1 MAASAVAS
9 AEASGSGEKQSSS
22 SDGTKDEK
30 AKNQKKEDDSN
41 LFLDNI
47 GKIFLSAIGGVI
59 LMMLRSSRGTHN
71 RTELRDHIETM
82 AVLDPMEIED
92 LRLANSELTTE
103 VWGEIQKAVYAAFP
117 SGEATYTEFVSVVV
131 QTMRGIKGEAF
142 TVQLGHLLD
151 RIAIAAMEEAET
163 GATVMAAEEGEMQI
177 GDKGDRMSLLLLFA
191 IFSLALN
198 GGTVERVGVLFDA
211 MRHSSGMGDD
221 ERVAEADVVEMVGHL
236 QKSCQLAADAQ
247 IVLGESKY
255 PIQDYQKCRPAELV
269 AGGKKT
275 MTDEGMKDLTGTDGD
290 KWDVLEFHRLLRTKS
305 ICAWGE
311 CYVKKRSLD

>member
-103 VWGEIQKAVYAAFP
+103 VWARYRRL
-117 SGEATYTEFVSVVV
+117 YTLRFLRGRLHTRNLSVS
-131 QTMRGIKGEAF
+131 
-142 TVQLGHLLD
+142 L
-151 RIAIAAMEEAET
+151 
-163 GATVMAAEEGEMQI
+163 
-177 GDKGDRMSLLLLFA
+177 
-191 IFSLALN
+191 
-198 GGTVERVGVLFDA
+198 
-211 MRHSSGMGDD
+211 
-221 ERVAEADVVEMVGHL
+221 
-236 QKSCQLAADAQ
+236 
-247 IVLGESKY
+247 
-255 PIQDYQKCRPAELV
+255 CR
-269 AGGKKT
+269 
-275 MTDEGMKDLTGTDGD
+275 
-290 KWDVLEFHRLLRTKS
+290 R
-305 ICAWGE
+305 
-311 CYVKKRSLD
+311 